1 MKHLIRG
8 RLKIESSMIFFGPF
22 FLCSFTFFFPTA
34 CVGFGWRFLRSGSI
48 KKKFSQKK
56 NCRKNDKKFDFAE
69 HPLAVG
75 SFFFLF
81 STIPFFFVFARGL
94 PSTFFVCVCVFFCV
108 WLDFTGLYRPGRR
121 PFTAAGA
128 GAAQPPPPPPPPP
141 RRAGC
146 HRTASWKP
154 AKQCRWFGAEEGASS
169 KRLFPFLDLESILN
183 SIVAE
188 FSSVQCF

>member
-56 NCRKNDKKFDFAE
+56 IAE
-69 HPLAVG
+69 KMTKSLISPSTHWLLAA
-75 SFFFLF
+75 FFLF
-81 STIPFFFVFARGL
+81 STIPFFLFLHEGCRRL
-94 PSTFFVCVCVFFCV
+94 FVCVCVFFCV